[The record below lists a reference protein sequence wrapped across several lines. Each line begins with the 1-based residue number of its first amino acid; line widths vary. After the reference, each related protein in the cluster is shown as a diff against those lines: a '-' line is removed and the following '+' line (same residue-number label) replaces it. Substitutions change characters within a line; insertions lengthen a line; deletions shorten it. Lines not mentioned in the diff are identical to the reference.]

1 MNLPNG
7 RCGARGSSNFY
18 FRDESKPSHTT
29 NCIAALVRGLL
40 KFRGQIFCL
49 TARQRKVIN
58 TAEYSMEANLNR
70 GILMNNLRNRF
81 RPGVFSVACIVAG
94 FVASF
99 IAGCGKPEGDV
110 IRVGEFASLTGK
122 EATFGISS
130 HEGTLLAIEEINAAG
145 GILGKQLKLLTEDTQ
160 SKPGEPATVVNKL
173 IARDGVVAV
182 LGEVAS
188 SRSLEAAPIC
198 QANKTPMISPSSTNP
213 KVTET
218 GDFIFRVCF
227 IDPFQG
233 TVMANFASKTLNA
246 KKVAVF
252 TDVKSDY
259 SKGLAK
265 FFKEKFIANG
275 GAIVTELDYNGGD
288 RDFKAQLT
296 AIKGASPDGV
306 FVPGYYTDA
315 ALICVQA
322 KQLGLN
328 VPLFG
333 GDGWESEKLTE
344 IGKEAVEGQYFST
357 HYHPEVG
364 SDVSKRFVEN
374 YRKRWNGKTPDALA
388 ACGYDSALV
397 LADAMKRAGS
407 TDGQKVRDALAATKD
422 FQAVT
427 GMITIDGNRDATK
440 AAVILQVKDGKF
452 KYLET
457 VAP

>member
-1 MNLPNG
+1 
-7 RCGARGSSNFY
+7 
-18 FRDESKPSHTT
+18 
-29 NCIAALVRGLL
+29 
-40 KFRGQIFCL
+40 
-49 TARQRKVIN
+49 
-58 TAEYSMEANLNR
+58 
-70 GILMNNLRNRF
+70 
-81 RPGVFSVACIVAG
+81 
-94 FVASF
+94 
-99 IAGCGKPEGDV
+99 
-110 IRVGEFASLTGK
+110 
-122 EATFGISS
+122 
-130 HEGTLLAIEEINAAG
+130 
-145 GILGKQLKLLTEDTQ
+145 
-160 SKPGEPATVVNKL
+160 
-173 IARDGVVAV
+173 
-182 LGEVAS
+182 
-188 SRSLEAAPIC
+188 
-198 QANKTPMISPSSTNP
+198 
-213 KVTET
+213 
-218 GDFIFRVCF
+218 
-227 IDPFQG
+227 
-233 TVMANFASKTLNA
+233 
-246 KKVAVF
+246 
-252 TDVKSDY
+252 
-259 SKGLAK
+259 
-265 FFKEKFIANG
+265 
-275 GAIVTELDYNGGD
+275 
-288 RDFKAQLT
+288 
-296 AIKGASPDGV
+296 
-306 FVPGYYTDA
+306 
-315 ALICVQA
+315 VQA